1 MTQEVNFYENC
12 RLCPRACGVNR
23 TKETGFCGAGT
34 QPRLAKAML
43 HFWEEPVLCG
53 NGGSG
58 AVFFSGCTMKCVFCQ
73 NYEISAQGFGR
84 EISVRSLADV
94 FLSLE
99 EQGAQN
105 IDLITASH
113 YLPSVLAALDLVR
126 HRLSIPIVYNCGGY
140 ESVDTLRM
148 LSGYVD
154 IYLPDVKY
162 FDDRLALTYSAAPH
176 YFDTACAA
184 LEEML
189 RQTGKPIL
197 LSGPHAV
204 ESLAN
209 RPTEQEPEAE
219 GQFPPQTGN
228 PILLSESHA
237 LEHPTRTLATQDF
250 AIQGQLSRRT
260 EGPISVPDHHAEKP
274 HRNLP
279 PVRDFNTMGQMVR
292 GVLVRHMVLPC
303 HRADSIAVLG
313 HLAAQFGTDRFLIS
327 LLRQYTPFYLAKS
340 DPALEHLNRRITSF
354 EYDSVVKEALR
365 LGFPGFI
372 QEKSSAKEEY
382 TPLFDLQGVPE
393 EERNRG
399 CHIL

>member
-1 MTQEVNFYENC
+1 MTKKQTLYENC

-23 TKETGFCGAGT
+23 AKETGFCGAGT

-73 NYEISAQGFGR
+73 NYEISAQSFGR

-126 HRLSIPIVYNCGGY
+126 HRLSIPVVYNCGGY
-140 ESVDTLRM
+140 ESVHTLRM

-176 YFDTACAA
+176 YFETACAA

-204 ESLAN
+204 ESPAY
-209 RPTEQEPEAE
+209 RPPAQEFDTA
-219 GQFPPQTGN
+219 
-228 PILLSESHA
+228 
-237 LEHPTRTLATQDF
+237 
-250 AIQGQLSRRT
+250 
-260 EGPISVPDHHAEKP
+260 
-274 HRNLP
+274 
-279 PVRDFNTMGQMVR
+279 GQMVR

-340 DPALEHLNRRITSF
+340 DPALQKLNRRVTSF

-365 LGFPGFI
+365 LGVQGFI

-382 TPLFDLQGVPE
+382 TPLFDLQGVPKE
-393 EERNRG
+393 
-399 CHIL
+399 